1 MLYVCL
7 TQRRDTIHSK
17 HSMSTCFRLRRAR
30 NNSTFVLFHQKKNN
44 TAQQHYT
51 LKLYHCVVALIENHF
66 HSRFH
71 LHFHS
76 FSLLCVLL
84 SFLYILVYTLE
95 ATDGTTTAHTHGP
108 LRSDGKWFFTEKII
122 STFRIP
128 STALFS
134 LQSPPAQNRETI
146 KDSPAPFR
154 WLIDELHRVHFMLLS
169 KILISIHC
177 VCECGEKEVSVLIER
192 LRKSILQPSTSLSF
206 HSSFVVSLRSTVDFY
221 HTCKREAWWR
231 YKFFNSHSSHK
242 LDSHHYQR
250 CGPVWTL

>member
-1 MLYVCL
+1 MFVLPSVAIQFTRNIPCRHVLGSEELATTQLLFYFTKKKTTQHSTALHVETLSLCCGSNWKPFSFSFSSPFSLVLAFVCPSL
-7 TQRRDTIHSK
+7 VSIFSRLHPRGHRRDHRTHTGHSGL
-17 HSMSTCFRLRRAR
+17 M
-30 NNSTFVLFHQKKNN
+30 
-44 TAQQHYT
+44 
-51 LKLYHCVVALIENHF
+51 END
-66 HSRFH
+66 S
-71 LHFHS
+71 S
-76 FSLLCVLL
+76 
-84 SFLYILVYTLE
+84 
-95 ATDGTTTAHTHGP
+95 P
-108 LRSDGKWFFTEKII
+108 KKII

-146 KDSPAPFR
+146 KDSPARFR
-154 WLIDELHRVHFMLLS
+154 WLIDELLHRIHFMLLS

-231 YKFFNSHSSHK
+231 YKFFNSHSSHN
-242 LDSHHYQR
+242 LDSQNYRR

>member
-1 MLYVCL
+1 M
-7 TQRRDTIHSK
+7 
-17 HSMSTCFRLRRAR
+17 
-30 NNSTFVLFHQKKNN
+30 FVLPSVAIQFTRNIPCRHVLGSEELATTQLLFYFTKKKQHN
-44 TAQQHYT
+44 TQQHYT
-51 LKLYHCVVALIENHF
+51 LKLYHCVMALIENHF

-84 SFLYILVYTLE
+84 SFLYFLVYTLE
-95 ATDGTTTAHTHGP
+95 ATDGTTAHTHGP

-177 VCECGEKEVSVLIER
+177 VCECEGKGGECANWAIKEIYFTAINVIILSLIVCR
-192 LRKSILQPSTSLSF
+192 L
-206 HSSFVVSLRSTVDFY
+206 VTVDRWLLSY
-221 HTCKREAWWR
+221 
-231 YKFFNSHSSHK
+231 
-242 LDSHHYQR
+242 
-250 CGPVWTL
+250 V